1 MRVEGPSVGGGH
13 HTVGMP
19 DEVSG
24 SALVGRVPAGI
35 PGWRNAPCLGCGR
48 RVTQSRHSWAMIG
61 GTRSGSYLILCGAM
75 PRLVYATDPR
85 SVPDEKLFVLGV
97 VHQRCIDEA
106 RVRLAAGRVSLPA
119 ELPDLE
125 IELGDQVPLPPYTL
139 DKPAEISACP
149 FCDSLDD
156 LTREHVWPDWY
167 SRELQTRGAILT
179 GDIIVD
185 NRIEVTVP
193 VCGDCNNKWMSVL
206 EGDAKQLLL
215 SIADAATG
223 SRPTLKVSAAEQA
236 RLATWAVKTA
246 YLIDAY
252 QAPVV
257 PRGFLHEFALQR
269 VPNAWTVVWI
279 GGYTPDVAL
288 RADKRALDFP
298 TTAGEP
304 TNNSP
309 NAFAITFTILNV
321 LFQVVGHF
329 NGGTWSLRDNRRQY
343 SGALFQIWPNAVP
356 DLSWPPSL
364 GFSRASWD
372 DLVASITDR
381 QSE

>member
-1 MRVEGPSVGGGH
+1 VR
-13 HTVGMP
+13 MP
-19 DEVSG
+19 DDVPD
-24 SALVGRVPAGI
+24 SAAPVGRVPAGI

-48 RVTQSRHSWAMIG
+48 RVSRSRDSWVTVG
-61 GTRSGSYLILCGAM
+61 GTRSGSYLMLWGAM
-75 PRLVYATDPR
+75 PIRAHATDSHR
-85 SVPDEKLFVLGV
+85 VPDEKLFVLGV
-97 VHQRCIDEA
+97 AHQGCIDAARTRLEA
-106 RVRLAAGRVSLPA
+106 GSVRLPT

-125 IELGDQVPLPPYTL
+125 MELGDQVPLPPYTL
-139 DKPAEISACP
+139 NLPAEISACP
-149 FCDSLDD
+149 FCDSSNR

-167 SRELQTRGAILT
+167 SKVLQARGAILT
-179 GDIIVD
+179 GDIIVG

-215 SIADAATG
+215 PMADAATG
-223 SRPTLKVSAAEQA
+223 SRPPVSLSAADQA

-252 QAPVV
+252 QAPVI
-257 PRGFLHEFALQR
+257 PRGFLHELALQR
-269 VPNAWTVVWI
+269 VPNACTVVWV

-298 TTAGEP
+298 TPAGEP

-309 NAFAITFTILNV
+309 NAFVITFTILNV
-321 LFQVVGHF
+321 LFQIVGHF

-343 SGALFQIWPNAVP
+343 DGALFQIWPNAAP
-356 DLSWPPSL
+356 NLSWPPSL

-372 DLVASITDR
+372 DLVTSITDR
-381 QSE
+381 HTE